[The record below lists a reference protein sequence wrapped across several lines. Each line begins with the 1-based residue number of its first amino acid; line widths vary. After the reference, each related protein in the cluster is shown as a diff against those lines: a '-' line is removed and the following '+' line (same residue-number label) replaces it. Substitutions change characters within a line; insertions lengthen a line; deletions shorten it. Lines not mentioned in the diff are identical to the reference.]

1 MTRPVVPDVFAA
13 LTEERTTIAG
23 VVQAALGVFPP
34 MTTLGRPVE
43 GLLLLQ
49 SLIDQPLS
57 IQISTHL
64 PGFDPGGRPLTIY
77 TPRRRLTIM
86 LPAAEV
92 GLLHLPVT
100 PQPPSESSQGYC
112 IGVEVR
118 LKPPDRYEYV
128 RPVHGGETPSLLAL
142 SPFRAEVL
150 RGVGFTARTNRR
162 GYLTVPF
169 GVLLGVVTAPDGEP
183 MPRYEPLWTVR
194 DLQQEIARTKEIAGE
209 ALAYA
214 RRLTVDDL
222 YPILIS
228 HTRQAF
234 SHVGL
239 PLHLGE
245 AMTMARLLTY
255 VMTGGLD
262 QEAGVTL
269 PQARWF
275 QRLCWLLAHHPTA
288 TQTPDQLVQS
298 LYPNVVHDAALLGF
312 GMVARRVAV
321 NFGSEAE
328 QHEYVEK
335 LLAGLAGHLPLGLEH
350 VYVPLVMA
358 GVALT
363 AQVRAP
369 DEDPWRSLELL
380 EEARSGR
387 VRLADAS
394 FNEVFDLLNELIRQ
408 VEGTLY
414 ERRLPPA

>member
-1 MTRPVVPDVFAA
+1 MPRPVVPDIFAA
-13 LTEERTTIAG
+13 LTKERTTIAG
-23 VVQAALGVFPP
+23 VVQAALGVFPS

-57 IQISTHL
+57 LQVIAHL
-64 PGFDPGGRPLTIY
+64 PQFDPEGRPLNVY
-77 TPRRRLTIM
+77 TPRPRLTIM

-100 PQPPSESSQGYC
+100 PQPPSESQEGYS
-112 IGVEVR
+112 IGVEIR
-118 LKPPDRYEYV
+118 LTPPDNYSYV
-128 RPVHGGETPSLLAL
+128 RPAYGGEAPSLLAL

-150 RGVGFTARTNRR
+150 RDVGFTARTDRL
-162 GYLTVPF
+162 GHLSVSFSVLP
-169 GVLLGVVTAPDGEP
+169 GVFTRPGDEP

-209 ALAYA
+209 ALAYV
-214 RRLTVDDL
+214 RRLTVDEL
-222 YPILIS
+222 YPVLIS
-228 HTRQAF
+228 HTRQTF

-239 PLHLGE
+239 PVHLGE
-245 AMTMARLLTY
+245 AMAMARLLTY
-255 VMTGGLD
+255 VMTGGLEE
-262 QEAGVTL
+262 EAGITL

-275 QRLCWLLAHHPTA
+275 QRLCWLMAHHPTA

-312 GMVARRVAV
+312 QMVARRVSV

-328 QHEYVEK
+328 QQDYAEK
-335 LLAGLAGHLPLGLEH
+335 LLAGLAGHLPVGLEH

-358 GVALT
+358 GVVLT
-363 AQVRAP
+363 DQVCAP
-369 DEDPWRSLELL
+369 DEDPWESLELL
-380 EEARSGR
+380 DEARSGR
-387 VRLADAS
+387 MRLADAG
-394 FNEVFDLLNELIRQ
+394 FNEVFDLLDELVRQ

-414 ERRLPPA
+414 ERRLPPT